1 MILTTSTILEFLQQT
16 PPFDRL
22 SKVALE
28 RVSQQLRPLRY
39 RMGQAI
45 LLSDQIPAQITIV
58 HEGQVRILA
67 PSVQTK
73 LPETL
78 QQFGS
83 GAILGWQSIIRD
95 VPCETAIA
103 STEATCLTL
112 STREFRDLLQSETS
126 FATAFHEQPGL
137 NELYDLISQEAQRHA
152 IAKVHVASLVQDLL
166 PDTITLTLPT
176 GKVNPAQLDNTKL
189 WFISTGKTNYT
200 IGSRLAEEDADL
212 VIEGP
217 NARLIGIP
225 KPSPSTEPIEP
236 TAVLSSEDSA
246 ISTIPYAPERPA
258 ALEPDDEVLKR
269 GNYPLIRGKGDVDSA
284 LACFQMLSQLWK
296 IPFRRDV
303 LRRALLN
310 QKQRT
315 DSLSLQF
322 CGAIGELMGLT
333 AQLAMIPASAI
344 PQLETPVMV
353 LWQNHFVLLYYV
365 SEKRVILASPEHGLM
380 HINPKTFI
388 DIWGEE
394 GEILLLQPNKDT
406 PKQKFG
412 LSWFTP
418 SVIRY
423 RRVLIEVLIAS
434 FFIQLLGLANPLI
447 TQVIIDKV
455 ILQNAAETL
464 NLLGSLLIAMGLAE
478 AFLSVVRTNLF
489 VETTNRIDM
498 NLGSE
503 VIDHL
508 LRLPLRYFEKR
519 PVGELSTRINELE
532 NIRQFLTG
540 TALTVVLDAVFSVI
554 YIAVMIF
561 YSPLLTIV
569 ALATV
574 PLFAILTLTVSP
586 ILRQQARLK
595 AERNAEQQSYLVE
608 VVSGIQTVK
617 AQNIELRSRWN
628 WQDRYARYV
637 NAGFKTV
644 MTSTASGAMSSFL
657 NQLSSLLLLWVGA
670 SMVLNHQ
677 LTLGQLIAFRIIA
690 GYTTSPL
697 LRLIQLWQNFQETAL
712 SLERL
717 SDILDTPQETT
728 EADRANIPMP
738 QVQGAVSYDNITFRF
753 GNTPNPQL
761 DGVTLDIKPG
771 TFVGV
776 VGQSGAGKSTLTKL
790 IPRLYDPEAG
800 RILIDGYD
808 IHKVELHSLRQQIG
822 MVLQDTLLFD
832 TTVQENIA
840 LTNPD
845 AAPEEIVQAAQ
856 IACAHEFIM
865 DLPQGYNARVGE
877 RGASLSGGQRQRIAI
892 ARTVLQNPNLLILD
906 EATSALDVHT
916 EKQLCTNL
924 MQVFRGKTVFFI
936 THRLQTIRKADLILM
951 MDKGKIAEQGS
962 HDELME
968 MRGLYYA
975 LYRQQEAN
983 TAQV

>member
-1 MILTTSTILEFLQQT
+1 MQT
-16 PPFDRL
+16 R
-22 SKVALE
+22 
-28 RVSQQLRPLRY
+28 
-39 RMGQAI
+39 GN
-45 LLSDQIPAQITIV
+45 
-58 HEGQVRILA
+58 
-67 PSVQTK
+67 VQTK

-78 QQFGS
+78 QRLS
-83 GAILGWQSIIRD
+83 VGAILGWQSILRD
-95 VPCETAIA
+95 VACETAIA
-103 STEATCLTL
+103 STEATGLTL
-112 STREFRDLLQSETS
+112 PTREFRKLLQAEPA
-126 FATAFHEQPGL
+126 FAAAFHEQPGL
-137 NELYDLISQEAQRHA
+137 SELYDLMAQEAQRHA
-152 IAKVHVASLVQDLL
+152 IAQVHVASLVQDLL
-166 PDTITLTLPT
+166 PDTLTLTLPT
-176 GKVNPAQLDNTKL
+176 GTVQTTQLDSTRL
-189 WFISTGKTNYT
+189 WFISAGKTNYT
-200 IGSRLAEEDADL
+200 IGSRLTESDAEL
-212 VIEGP
+212 VIEGGS
-217 NARLIGIP
+217 ARLIGIP
-225 KPSPSTEPIEP
+225 KLSESVAIQEVEDVWADESG
-236 TAVLSSEDSA
+236 AVDL
-246 ISTIPYAPERPA
+246 PYAPERPV

-269 GNYPLIRGKGDVDSA
+269 GNYPLIRGKGEVDSA

-296 IPFRRDV
+296 MPFRRDV
-303 LRRALLN
+303 LRRSLLN

-315 DSLSLQF
+315 DALSLQF

-333 AQLAMIPASAI
+333 AQFATVPASAI
-344 PQLETPVMV
+344 PQLEVPVMV
-353 LWQNHFVLLYYV
+353 LWQDHFVLLYYV
-365 SEKRVILASPEHGLM
+365 SEKRVILASPEKGLM
-380 HINPKTFI
+380 HLNPQSFV

-455 ILQNAAETL
+455 IMQNAAETL
-464 NLLGSLLIAMGLAE
+464 NLLGFLLIAMGLAE

-532 NIRQFLTG
+532 NIRSFLTG
-540 TALTVVLDAVFSVI
+540 TALTVVLDAVFSVV
-554 YIAVMIF
+554 YISVMLF

-586 ILRQQARLK
+586 IIRQQARLK

-644 MTSTASGAMSSFL
+644 MTSTTSGAMSSFL

-670 SMVLNHQ
+670 YMVLNHQ

-738 QVQGAVSYDNITFRF
+738 QVQGAVFYENITFRF
-753 GNTPNPQL
+753 GSTPNPQL
-761 DGVTLDIKPG
+761 DGVMLDVKPG

-865 DLPQGYNARVGE
+865 SLPQGYNSRVGE
-877 RGASLSGGQRQRIAI
+877 RGASLSGGQRQRLAI

-916 EKQLCTNL
+916 EKQLCANL
-924 MQVFRGKTVFFI
+924 MQVFKGKTVFFI
-936 THRLQTIRKADLILM
+936 THRLQTIRNADLILM

-962 HDELME
+962 HAELME
-968 MRGLYYA
+968 LRGLYYA
-975 LYRQQEAN
+975 LYRQQEAS
-983 TAQV
+983 TADV

>member
-1 MILTTSTILEFLQQT
+1 M
-16 PPFDRL
+16 
-22 SKVALE
+22 
-28 RVSQQLRPLRY
+28 SQRLRPLRY

-45 LLSDQIPAQITIV
+45 LLSDQLPAQITIV

-78 QQFGS
+78 QRLGR
-83 GAILGWQSIIRD
+83 GAILGWQSVLRD

-112 STREFRDLLQSETS
+112 LTREFRDLLQSEAA
-126 FATAFHEQPGL
+126 FAAVFHEQPGL
-137 NELYDLISQEAQRHA
+137 SELYDLMSQEAQRHA

-166 PDTITLTLPT
+166 PDTLTLTLPT
-176 GKVNPAQLDNTKL
+176 GKVKLSQLDHTKL
-189 WFISTGKTNYT
+189 WFISAGKTNYT
-200 IGSRLAEEDADL
+200 VGSRFLDDDAEL
-212 VIEGP
+212 IIEGAH
-217 NARLIGIP
+217 ARLIGIP
-225 KPSPSTEPIEP
+225 KPSPSPELVESTPP
-236 TAVLSSEDSA
+236 LLLEDSA
-246 ISTIPYAPERPA
+246 IDSVPYAPERPA

-296 IPFRRDV
+296 MPFRRDV

-315 DSLSLQF
+315 ESLSLQF

-353 LWQNHFVLLYYV
+353 LWQDHFVLLYYV
-365 SEKRVILASPEHGLM
+365 SEKRVILASPERGLM
-380 HINPKTFI
+380 HLNPATFI

-455 ILQNAAETL
+455 IMQNAAETL
-464 NLLGSLLIAMGLAE
+464 NILGSLLIALSLAE

-586 ILRQQARLK
+586 ILRQQARVK
-595 AERNAEQQSYLVE
+595 AERNADQQSYLVE

-644 MTSTASGAMSSFL
+644 ITSTTSGAMSSFL

-670 SMVLNHQ
+670 SMVLNNQ

-728 EADRANIPMP
+728 EADRANIPYASDSR
-738 QVQGAVSYDNITFRF
+738 GCC
-753 GNTPNPQL
+753 
-761 DGVTLDIKPG
+761 
-771 TFVGV
+771 
-776 VGQSGAGKSTLTKL
+776 
-790 IPRLYDPEAG
+790 
-800 RILIDGYD
+800 
-808 IHKVELHSLRQQIG
+808 LRQ
-822 MVLQDTLLFD
+822 
-832 TTVQENIA
+832 
-840 LTNPD
+840 
-845 AAPEEIVQAAQ
+845 
-856 IACAHEFIM
+856 
-865 DLPQGYNARVGE
+865 
-877 RGASLSGGQRQRIAI
+877 
-892 ARTVLQNPNLLILD
+892 
-906 EATSALDVHT
+906 
-916 EKQLCTNL
+916 
-924 MQVFRGKTVFFI
+924 
-936 THRLQTIRKADLILM
+936 
-951 MDKGKIAEQGS
+951 
-962 HDELME
+962 
-968 MRGLYYA
+968 YYVPVWQ
-975 LYRQQEAN
+975 YP
-983 TAQV
+983 